1 MALIITGNT
10 RMAISQRTI
19 DIVKATAPAV
29 KEHGEQITTRMYE
42 IAFAERPDYRLG
54 FENTWMVDSHGNG
67 QARKLAASVY
77 AYATHIDNLEELA
90 SAVDRIARKHV
101 EARILPEQYSL
112 IGNKLLEAM
121 KDVLGEAA
129 TEDVMDAWSE
139 AYNALATIF
148 IDAEAKLYKEND
160 QALLEKLN
168 SATS

>member
-1 MALIITGNT
+1 MIITGNT

>member
-1 MALIITGNT
+1 LIITGNT

>member
-1 MALIITGNT
+1 
-10 RMAISQRTI
+10 MAISQRTI